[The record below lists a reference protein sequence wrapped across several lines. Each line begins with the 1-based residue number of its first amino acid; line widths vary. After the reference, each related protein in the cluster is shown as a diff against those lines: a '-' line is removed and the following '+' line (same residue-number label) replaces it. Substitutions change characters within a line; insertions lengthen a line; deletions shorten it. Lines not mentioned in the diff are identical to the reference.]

1 MSDNNLHKIF
11 APTACVSTERMID
24 YLDGNLSEK
33 EKNSLE
39 IHMASCDMCRD
50 EFEGLSLMQDN
61 SELDKIVLGLDQ
73 KIDEKIKQGG
83 KKSIFFKPIYRIA
96 AVIIILIASGWF
108 LKLYT
113 DSSSKKFQ
121 DNAVSQA
128 LEETPATENESS
140 ISIDSVIALSEN
152 NDQKPQLERDR
163 VLMSRKEKIKS
174 EDKSLERSR
183 LLSSEKEDVEEVAFM
198 EEDIAKDDFAASTS
212 KTIIV
217 KEEEPIVESD
227 LRTKNLEENKVNP
240 VIAGATETEKK
251 KETESLDVIEN
262 EVVVADNKTTRGS
275 NRRQNKKLAK
285 AEQEEGKQ
293 LSNTVAINNF
303 DLAMTQYNQRDYKQ
317 AIDLFKKSINQHTR
331 TDEVYYY
338 LAKSYYNTNDPEN
351 ALSSFNKV
359 IAEQS
364 SPYYEEALWNK
375 SQILLEMNKKKS
387 AINSFNQVKNYK
399 GNYSERAAEILDSL
413 NLK

>member
-11 APTACVSTERMID
+11 ASTACISTERMID

-33 EKNSLE
+33 EKNKLE
-39 IHMASCDMCRD
+39 VHLSSCEMCKD
-50 EFEGLSLMQDN
+50 EFEGLALMQDKTEIN
-61 SELDKIVLGLDQ
+61 KIVVDLHQ
-73 KIDEKIKQGG
+73 KIDERISNRGRKIHL
-83 KKSIFFKPIYRIA
+83 FKPIYRIA
-96 AVIIILIASGWF
+96 AVIVILLASGWF

-113 DSSSKKFQ
+113 DSSSKNFS
-121 DNAVSQA
+121 DEAVSQA
-128 LEETPATENESS
+128 IEETQKTDNEAVITLDSLNT
-140 ISIDSVIALSEN
+140 IIEKIDNNQQLEKESVITG
-152 NDQKPQLERDR
+152 K
-163 VLMSRKEKIKS
+163 KEKIQF

-183 LLSSEKEDVEEVAFM
+183 LLTSEKEDAEEVAFM

-217 KEEEPIVESD
+217 KEEEPTVERD
-227 LRTKNLEENKVNP
+227 LRSKNLEENKVNP
-240 VIAGATETEKK
+240 AIAGATETEKK
-251 KETESLDVIEN
+251 KETESLDVIED
-262 EVVVADNKTTRGS
+262 EVVVTDNKTTRGS

-293 LSNTVAINNF
+293 VSNTLAINNF

-317 AIDLFKKSINQHTR
+317 AIDLFKKSINQHTK

-338 LAKSYYNTNDPEN
+338 LAKSYYNTNDTEN